1 MRWLVK
7 VGAALMHEAMH
18 ATKVITPTFLSFLLP
33 LVFIFFFLYTKKI
46 SPNSI
51 DSEETQ
57 IELLAWPKSQSY
69 M

>member
-1 MRWLVK
+1 MAGKSWCCVNARSDACDK
-7 VGAALMHEAMH
+7 GHH
-18 ATKVITPTFLSFLLP
+18 ANFSFIF
-33 LVFIFFFLYTKKI
+33 VTSRFYFFFLYTKKI